1 MRDDYRDRLERT
13 GTGRCRRECHRSVRR
28 HKGVAADREQ
38 QCERDVASRWP
49 GARFVCHAR
58 ASIRDVRV
66 DRPDAGAAQ
75 SASSGPRR
83 ERLIAMSIAAALVLA
98 RSFVFLRYESSFFDS
113 DQAIVGLM
121 AKHLEEGRAFPL
133 FFYGQ
138 SYLLAVEAWLAAPL
152 FWVAGASVA
161 TLRASLVLTNL
172 AVAMLLIAGLERWGG
187 LRPLLGLAAIVFFA
201 FAPPYTAAL
210 LVQANG
216 ANIEPFLFVLLLWIV
231 RRRPLWFGAILAV
244 GFLTREFTI
253 YAVPVILA
261 GQLWDRSLFRSDAV
275 QHWLLIAVVFFAVWQ
290 GVHAL
295 RPFADLMGPGTR
307 GQLLRGFAASQFDN
321 LSNRASFVAAEIPSR
336 SAAML
341 LHDLPRL
348 LGASV
353 VEETVARQGHDW
365 MFWPLVAGLTAAMLR
380 TGFVLTWGRGPRVH
394 LSAFGWYVLGVG
406 VASAVGYV
414 ASRPVSAVI
423 DRYFLLGLFIPAG
436 IVAIFLAHEPDRW
449 PRRAMLSLVLIWTL
463 ASGVDHVR
471 LLQRVRGTA
480 APDPSRA
487 LADALVARGVHTAE
501 AGYWRAYK
509 LTFLSGERVKIASND
524 FIRIDEYQN
533 LAAAEGDRLIG
544 IREEPCPRGEKIA
557 GWYLCQPP
565 P

>member
-1 MRDDYRDRLERT
+1 
-13 GTGRCRRECHRSVRR
+13 
-28 HKGVAADREQ
+28 
-38 QCERDVASRWP
+38 
-49 GARFVCHAR
+49 
-58 ASIRDVRV
+58 VRV
-66 DRPDAGAAQ
+66 DRLDAGAAQ
-75 SASSGPRR
+75 SAPPGPGR
-83 ERLIAMSIAAALVLA
+83 ERLIALSLAAALVLL

-138 SYLLAVEAWLAAPL
+138 TYLLAVEAWLAAPL

-216 ANIEPFLFVLLLWIV
+216 ANIEPFLFVLVLWTV

-253 YAVPVILA
+253 YAVPVILV
-261 GQLWDRSLFRSDAV
+261 GQLWDRSLFRAETV
-275 QHWLLIAVVFFAVWQ
+275 QRWLLTAVVFFAVWE
-290 GVHAL
+290 GVQAL

-321 LSNRASFVAAEIPSR
+321 LSNRASFVAAEIPAR
-336 SAAML
+336 GTAML
-341 LHDLPRL
+341 FHNLPRL

-353 VEETVARQGHDW
+353 VDETVARQGHDW
-365 MFWPLVAGLTAAMLR
+365 MFWLLAAGLSAAVLR
-380 TGFVLTWGRGPRVH
+380 TGFIFVRGARLGVER
-394 LSAFGWYVLGVG
+394 SAFGWYVLGLG
-406 VASAVGYV
+406 VISAVGYV
-414 ASRPVSAVI
+414 ASRPASAVI
-423 DRYFLLGLFIPAG
+423 DRYFLLGVFIPVG
-436 IVAIFLAHEPDRW
+436 VVAVFLVHEPNRW
-449 PRRAMLSLVLIWTL
+449 PRQAMLSLVLIWTL
-463 ASGVDHVR
+463 ASGFDHLR

-480 APDPSRA
+480 VPDASRA
-487 LADALVARGVHTAE
+487 LADALVARGIHTAE

-509 LTFLSGERVKIASND
+509 LTFLSGERLKIASND
-524 FIRIDEYQN
+524 FVRIDEYQN

-544 IREEPCPRGEKIA
+544 IREQPCPGGERLA
-557 GWYLCQPP
+557 GWYLCHQPP
-565 P
+565 